1 VHMRQAELFVREAVR
16 RTTTR
21 TERDRGGREEDT
33 EKVQCGN
40 EHRRTAPGLPGQPNE
55 HPHTGSQTSSVRG
68 SAENTGRID
77 DTSGREQPERDQG
90 EPHAASSVRHGNV
103 HFSNWLAKCAGGV
116 AHRLAWNRALSNGS
130 RRASIRVACRCS

>member
-1 VHMRQAELFVREAVR
+1 MAVAGPVGGRGSVGAMRRAISMQMGRGMSCGVLVAHICPVHMRQAELFVRAAVR

-55 HPHTGSQTSSVRG
+55 HPAT
-68 SAENTGRID
+68 E
-77 DTSGREQPERDQG
+77 
-90 EPHAASSVRHGNV
+90 
-103 HFSNWLAKCAGGV
+103 
-116 AHRLAWNRALSNGS
+116 
-130 RRASIRVACRCS
+130 